1 MQQTFLGIE
10 IGGTKLQLITGDGDG
25 SILKRLR
32 FTVNPEAGGQAIQ
45 DQIEKAIT
53 DISKTTKIDAIGVGF
68 GGPVDWQ
75 NGTIYISHQVTGWE
89 NFQMKSWLE
98 QLSGVPVAIDNDAN
112 VAGYAEAMHG
122 TGKGYRRVF
131 YVTIGSG
138 IGGGFIIDGQIYHGR
153 LPGEMEIGHIRLNKN
168 GATLESQCS
177 GWAVNQL
184 VESFIERNPDSK
196 LASLKSNVPA
206 AYLLKPAVEDGDV
219 QAEAIIDEVS
229 DNIAFGFSHMVHLL
243 NPDIIL
249 VGGGLSLI
257 GDPLVSRISSRL
269 PKYLMK
275 AMPLPLL
282 KLASLGEDV
291 VPAGAIELAKNAWQ
305 KNNS

>member
-1 MQQTFLGIE
+1 MQRTFLGIE
-10 IGGTKLQLITGDGDG
+10 IGGTKLQLVTGDGSG
-25 SILKRLR
+25 SILNRLR

-45 DQIEKAIT
+45 DQVEKAIN
-53 DISKTTKIDAIGVGF
+53 DISKTTRIDAIGVGF

-75 NGTIYISHQVTGWE
+75 NGTIYISHQVAGWE

-138 IGGGFIIDGQIYHGR
+138 IGGGFIIDGEIYHGR
-153 LPGEMEIGHIRLNKN
+153 LPGEMEIGHIRLDKN

-206 AYLLKPAVEDGDV
+206 AYLLKPAVENGD
-219 QAEAIIDEVS
+219 AHAKAIIDEVA

-275 AMPLPLL
+275 AMPVPLL

-291 VPAGAIELAKNAWQ
+291 VPVGAIELAKNAWQ
-305 KNNS
+305 KSNS